1 MINQKQIMIEWDK
14 AGLPDNQY
22 TFGDVMA
29 IYEDLS
35 HNADNELE
43 ANKMFILAI
52 RKAAMNNSTT
62 SLAVEN
68 IVRKWLFAGLKNA
81 DAVGEYEKD
90 AQQMH
95 KKGRYGQP
103 VKTESGINEPT
114 NDQVQQQN
122 EKLAKQLGYETV
134 EEMGKASWKLLVEL
148 RNTRP
153 ERMANKAKTG
163 LTANG
168 NQVLKRF

>member
-1 MINQKQIMIEWDK
+1 MGK

-95 KKGRYGQP
+95 KKGRY
-103 VKTESGINEPT
+103 
-114 NDQVQQQN
+114 
-122 EKLAKQLGYETV
+122 
-134 EEMGKASWKLLVEL
+134 
-148 RNTRP
+148 
-153 ERMANKAKTG
+153 
-163 LTANG
+163 
-168 NQVLKRF
+168 

>member
-103 VKTESGINEPT
+103 VKNETGINEPT
-114 NDQVQQQN
+114 NDEVQQQN
-122 EKLAKQLGYETV
+122 EKLAKQLGYSTV
-134 EEMGKASWKLLVEL
+134 EAMVKGSWEKLYEL
-148 RNTRP
+148 RRTRE
-153 ERMANKAKTG
+153 ERMASKAKTG
-163 LTANG
+163 LTATG
-168 NQVLKRF
+168 HQVLKRF